1 MKVLFVWPGLTGYMG
16 DCWRE
21 LAKRDGIDLKIAV
34 DLSDKYFGGNFKS
47 NDVLHDLN
55 WCADLSSLIP
65 NLPSL
70 GAWTPDIVFT
80 VGWHN
85 KVCRAAVDAFPNA
98 KKVCCF
104 DMPWEWRLRK
114 IAARFILW
122 RYLRHFDAAFVSGVV
137 AAKYARWL
145 GFQEC
150 NIFKGLFSTDTTRF
164 NVHIGGGGF
173 LSLGREVPEKGID
186 VLKKAYELYK
196 GNGGRWQLR
205 AVSNASPSDV
215 AKYYS
220 EADCFVLPSLW
231 EPWGVV
237 LAEAAATGLPIICTD
252 KCGARHEV
260 VRDNGIVVES
270 GDIEALV
277 AAMQK
282 IENMPQEERLAMG
295 AKGKSLAQPYSCQ
308 VWADRVASIC
318 HKLTA

>member
-21 LAKRDGIDLKIAV
+21 LAKRDGIDLRIVV
-34 DLSDKYFGGNFKS
+34 DLSDKYFGGNF
-47 NDVLHDLN
+47 NPDDVLHDLN
-55 WCADLSSLIP
+55 WCPDLSSLIP

-70 GAWTPDIVFT
+70 DAWSPDIVFT

-114 IAARFILW
+114 IAARFVLW
-122 RYLRHFDAAFVSGVV
+122 RYLRRFDAAFVPG
-137 AAKYARWL
+137 AIARKYARWL
-145 GFQEC
+145 GFNEG
-150 NIFKGLFSTDTTRF
+150 NTFTGLFSTDITRF
-164 NVHIGGGGF
+164 AAHNGGDGF
-173 LSLGREVPEKGID
+173 LFLGREVPEKGID
-186 VLKKAYELYK
+186 VLRKAYGIYK
-196 GNGGRWQLR
+196 ANGGKWELR
-205 AVSNASPSDV
+205 IVSNASPSDV

-220 EADCFVLPSLW
+220 EADCFVLPSRW

-237 LAEAAATGLPIICTD
+237 LAEAAASSLPIICSD

-260 VRDNGIVVES
+260 VRDNGIVVKS
-270 GDIEALV
+270 GDVEALA
-277 AAMQK
+277 AAMHT

-295 AKGKSLAQPYSCQ
+295 ARGKCPAQAYSCQ
-308 VWADRVASIC
+308 AWAERVVAIC
-318 HKLTA
+318 QKLTV